1 MGMWSYRALQHFWT
15 KSTIPIPYRGR
26 SHSPG
31 RCASFDFLNKRFSK
45 QEAYQRC
52 QSKLHFPR
60 DKPKKLS
67 SCGKRKW
74 EVCCLMIVNYITN
87 SLKAMTVD
95 RGQLETVKLQ
105 WIQFIKADTFQ
116 THTQP
121 VLKAWYRKTMSIN
134 KFWSSFM
141 PELYWQV
148 GLYKYDLRFGW
159 HRHIFCK
166 IISTKITNG
175 DPLPHSDN
183 LTCTIV
189 LKHCFHQSKAEESL
203 GVVSITCPDFCT
215 VAVTQR

>member
-26 SHSPG
+26 CHSPG

-45 QEAYQRC
+45 QEAYQCC

-116 THTQP
+116 THTTGVKGMISKDHVNKQ
-121 VLKAWYRKTMSIN
+121 VLKFFHARALLTSRPLQIWPQVWLTPAYFLQNHQHKDN
-134 KFWSSFM
+134 KRRPIAPF
-141 PELYWQV
+141 
-148 GLYKYDLRFGW
+148 R
-159 HRHIFCK
+159 
-166 IISTKITNG
+166 
-175 DPLPHSDN
+175 
-183 LTCTIV
+183 
-189 LKHCFHQSKAEESL
+189 
-203 GVVSITCPDFCT
+203 
-215 VAVTQR
+215 